1 MRLVYVLPSNHVNSN
16 NLQSQKSFHIWFF
29 QECVTAI
36 VVPETEILYQ
46 SLAKL
51 QLNSCPCQM
60 KIARVEQIGI
70 QLSILP
76 LWGSLWENHLGF
88 NWVSYPC
95 EGVCVHFESFVLL
108 PQGSLREEYLMGS
121 IWQSFLFIVV
131 QKRF

>member
-76 LWGSLWENHLGF
+76 L
-88 NWVSYPC
+88 
-95 EGVCVHFESFVLL
+95 
-108 PQGSLREEYLMGS
+108 
-121 IWQSFLFIVV
+121 
-131 QKRF
+131 

>member
-1 MRLVYVLPSNHVNSN
+1 MRLVYVLPLNHVNSN

-46 SLAKL
+46 SLSKL

-76 LWGSLWENHLGF
+76 L
-88 NWVSYPC
+88 
-95 EGVCVHFESFVLL
+95 
-108 PQGSLREEYLMGS
+108 
-121 IWQSFLFIVV
+121 
-131 QKRF
+131 